1 MKTVIRTLAAAAS
14 AALALA
20 AAAQAQPPSAE
31 AFTRNPAIASVSLS
45 PDGRYLAAV
54 TAVNGGNRFLN
65 IWRTDALNE
74 TPVAIGS
81 HERLDV
87 IGAGFL
93 NNDRL
98 VVTMLQPL
106 DFGAIRTYVA
116 QSFIVDLEGNQQPI
130 LRVERGQTTA
140 SGRILNRL
148 AHDNDHI
155 LAVDTRSGD
164 IYRVNIYSGRQDRI
178 QRASERFSNYQ
189 ADLQGELRARQEVAY
204 DSGNVYFAQ
213 WLRHPD
219 TGSWEE
225 HFRWYLRDREPLDVL
240 GFTRDPN
247 IVFVATNQGRDNAAI
262 FEYNIRDRQMLDIAF
277 EHPFFDAVAIIQ
289 SSAAGTD
296 GELLGFR
303 YAAPYPETVWVHP
316 RMASI
321 QAGLEQ
327 ALGIQYQEVEWTGIA
342 AGTQAIIETPVD
354 AQLIITSFTHDMTAV
369 VFMVSG
375 PSTPPAYYL
384 YRDGQP
390 LRALGRAY
398 PEIDRDALGRTRV
411 VQYRARDGLMIPAF
425 LTEPPRH
432 VYGDGPW
439 PAIVLPHGGP
449 WARDDLEWDDSGWTQ
464 YFAARGYVVMQPQ
477 FRGSEGWG
485 QRLWRAGDG
494 EWGGAM
500 QDDKDDGA
508 LWMVEQGIAD
518 PARIVMHGFSYGG
531 YAAMV
536 AAIRPN
542 GIYRCAIA
550 GAGVSSIERWQRG
563 IYGNRL
569 AREFQRPTVEGL
581 SPIARAAEASIPIF
595 LYHGD
600 RDQIV
605 LIEEST
611 RFESA
616 LRRAGRNVTFLRI
629 DDMPHGYASPQQGAT
644 VLTAIEGFLNDGCG
658 LN

>member
-14 AALALA
+14 AAIALA

-54 TAVNGGNRFLN
+54 TAVDGGNRFLN

-87 IGAGFL
+87 IGANFL

-98 VVTMLQPL
+98 VVTMRQPL
-106 DFGAIRTYVA
+106 DRGALRTFIT
-116 QSFIVDLEGNQQPI
+116 QSFIVDLQGNQQPI

-140 SGRILNRL
+140 SGAILSRL

-178 QRASERFSNYQ
+178 QRASERFSGYQ
-189 ADLQGELRARQEVAY
+189 ADLQGELRARQELGY
-204 DSGNVYFAQ
+204 DSGNVYIAQ

-219 TGSWEE
+219 SGSWEE
-225 HFRWYLRDREPLDVL
+225 HFRWYARDREPMNIV
-240 GFTRDPN
+240 GFTNDPN

-262 FEYNIRDRQMLDIAF
+262 FEYSIRDRRMLEPAF
-277 EHPFFDAVAIIQ
+277 EHLFFDAMSVIQ
-289 SSAAGTD
+289 SSAAGAD
-296 GELLGFR
+296 GELLGVS
-303 YAAPYPETVWVHP
+303 YSGPANEIYWMHP

-342 AGTQAIIETPVD
+342 AGTQAIIEAPVD
-354 AQLIITSFTHDMTAV
+354 ARLTITSVTHDMTAV
-369 VFMVSG
+369 IFMVSG
-375 PSTPPAYYL
+375 PSTPPVYYL

-390 LRALGRAY
+390 LRTLGRAY
-398 PEIDRDALGRTRV
+398 PEIDRDALGRTRL

-449 WARDDLEWDDSGWTQ
+449 WARDFMGWDSSGWTQ

-477 FRGSEGWG
+477 FRGSQGWG

-508 LWMVEQGIAD
+508 LWMIEQGIAD
-518 PARIVMHGFSYGG
+518 PNRIVMHGFSYGG
-531 YAAMV
+531 YSAMV

-550 GAGVSSIERWQRG
+550 GAGVSSIEWAQRG
-563 IYGNRL
+563 IYGNRFT
-569 AREFQRPTVEGL
+569 REFQRPTVEGM
-581 SPIARAAEASIPIF
+581 SPVSRAAEASIPIF

-600 RDQIV
+600 RDQV
-605 LIEEST
+605 VPIEEST

-616 LRRAGRNVTFLRI
+616 LRRAGRNVTFLQI